1 MTRAQPGQCGCDY
14 SVRDRARQPSRT
26 RPSRALDN
34 PYELTAS
41 FPALAVSATS

>member
-1 MTRAQPGQCGCDY
+1 MTRTQPGQCGC
-14 SVRDRARQPSRT
+14 VRFAIAPASRLAQ

>member
-1 MTRAQPGQCGCDY
+1 MTRTQPGQCGC
-14 SVRDRARQPSRT
+14 VRFAIAPASRLAHDRPER
-26 RPSRALDN
+26 LDN